1 MKTYDKSHL
10 LFEIS
15 CWNRLL
21 KCIELDNVC
30 LKNRLAELIEK
41 CKSDELD
48 QLEYFLNQFIA
59 KDNLISILRNE
70 VVLQSNEMM
79 KDKPI
84 NSEAIEH
91 HFNFRKDILF
101 FKSAFEKMKY
111 DFIEQTTRQGL

>member
-10 LFEIS
+10 QFEIS
-15 CWNRLL
+15 CWVRLL

-41 CKSDELD
+41 CESNEIDN
-48 QLEYFLNQFIA
+48 LEQFLNKFIA
-59 KDNLISILRNE
+59 KDNLISILRNDAA
-70 VVLQSNEMM
+70 LQLKEMIS
-79 KDKPI
+79 DKPI
-84 NSEAIEH
+84 SSKEIEH

-101 FKSAFEKMKY
+101 FKSAFEKMKH